1 MRTRGPRP
9 RPSGS
14 AHPFSDHL
22 RSVRN
27 RPNPNNRHG
36 LVQVHLAPQLR
47 HTCGLAHGWMRNGGR
62 QRRVRRKLVVPD
74 QVSELATE
82 VASPAIRLVVGGNA
96 ASVTISGAHGCEL
109 EPAGDGHRH
118 HLLVHRL
125 AVTEL
130 AGASRSPAVGVV
142 GGRDAAG
149 VVAARAE
156 TRPLVPTIDYP
167 GDAGVS

>member
-1 MRTRGPRP
+1 MVV
-9 RPSGS
+9 
-14 AHPFSDHL
+14 ASD
-22 RSVRN
+22 
-27 RPNPNNRHG
+27 G
-36 LVQVHLAPQLR
+36 
-47 HTCGLAHGWMRNGGR
+47 
-62 QRRVRRKLVVPD
+62 VRRKLVVPD